1 MPPKSRRSGGP
12 KSPSGIAKASQNSI
26 KHGLTAKVPTSPA
39 ELVMMESFAQ
49 ELIDYYKPQSP
60 LEKLQIE
67 RIALCRAKL
76 ARLYQV
82 ENARLDIEANK
93 LASTPNQFFK
103 EMPHVKGVVKGMT
116 LEYIRFGSLTLPL
129 GLTELELFQIAT
141 EVRSLQGKAVDEAN
155 LWALVPHLTQ
165 LIDRHL
171 KELQPSE
178 ANKGSRLA
186 QLETLLQN
194 LKTIYENGENYLE
207 QVKSL
212 IAMFEP
218 LDDFKDVDSDSDSK
232 TELEEWIEAQQAARE
247 AERAKRHPKTKAI
260 TQVDN
265 EQEVSA
271 KKFRQIM
278 SQCQLWVQLYVDSQ
292 DAKRAYAQ
300 YQQTRDLL
308 LKALAL
314 PSSEAELLLRYQS
327 ALERRLSQA
336 IGELLELQRRR

>member
-1 MPPKSRRSGGP
+1 
-12 KSPSGIAKASQNSI
+12 
-26 KHGLTAKVPTSPA
+26 
-39 ELVMMESFAQ
+39 
-49 ELIDYYKPQSP
+49 
-60 LEKLQIE
+60 
-67 RIALCRAKL
+67 
-76 ARLYQV
+76 
-82 ENARLDIEANK
+82 
-93 LASTPNQFFK
+93 
-103 EMPHVKGVVKGMT
+103 MPHVKGVVKGMT

-218 LDDFKDVDSDSDSK
+218 LDDSK
-232 TELEEWIEAQQAARE
+232 MWIQIPTQKRSLRSGLRRNRQPVRLSAQ
-247 AERAKRHPKTKAI
+247 KRHPKTKAI

-300 YQQTRDLL
+300 YQQTHGICYS
-308 LKALAL
+308 K
-314 PSSEAELLLRYQS
+314 PWPCPV
-327 ALERRLSQA
+327 RRLSFCCA
-336 IGELLELQRRR
+336 INRRLSAVSLRLLANYWNCSVGAKE